1 MGRPVELNF
10 HHGTT
15 TLGFLYQGGIVLAV
29 DSRATGGQYIG
40 SQCMKKIVEIND
52 FMLGTL
58 AGGAADCVYWDRVL
72 SKQCRLHELR
82 NKERISVTAA
92 SKIMSN
98 MIYYYKGYGLSIG
111 MMLAGYDKNVRTW
124 FIELYFNYL
133 NNSDKFFKIYCRAHL
148 YFTSTMMALEL
159 QVKFSQ
165 LVLVHCM
172 HLVYL
177 IRVINGILL
186 TKKPKH
192 WVKELYSM
200 LLIEMLTV
208 VVLYEVN

>member
-1 MGRPVELNF
+1 MRMITARDTMGRPIELNF

-111 MMLAGYDKNVRTW
+111 MMLAGYDKNV
-124 FIELYFNYL
+124 IIYFN
-133 NNSDKFFKIYCRAHL
+133 IYKLVELIKTKKHCFRVHL
-148 YFTSTMMALEL
+148 YFTLTMMVPEH
-159 QVKFSQ
+159 QVKCFQ
-165 LVLVHCM
+165 
-172 HLVYL
+172 
-177 IRVINGILL
+177 
-186 TKKPKH
+186 
-192 WVKELYSM
+192 
-200 LLIEMLTV
+200 
-208 VVLYEVN
+208 

>member
-1 MGRPVELNF
+1 MITARDTMGRPIELNF

-15 TLGFLYQGGIVLAV
+15 GLGFLYQGGIVLAV

-111 MMLAGYDKNVRTW
+111 MMLAGYDKNVT
-124 FIELYFNYL
+124 IY
-133 NNSDKFFKIYCRAHL
+133 FKIYKLIRLILTTKKKQYFRVHL
-148 YFTSTMMALEL
+148 YFTLTMMVPEH
-159 QVKFSQ
+159 QVKCF
-165 LVLVHCM
+165 
-172 HLVYL
+172 
-177 IRVINGILL
+177 R
-186 TKKPKH
+186 
-192 WVKELYSM
+192 
-200 LLIEMLTV
+200 
-208 VVLYEVN
+208 

>member
-1 MGRPVELNF
+1 MITARDTMGRPIELNF

-40 SQCMKKIVEIND
+40 SQCMKKIVEINE

-111 MMLAGYDKNVRTW
+111 MMLAGYDKNVS
-124 FIELYFNYL
+124 FPFNFRISNRY
-133 NNSDKFFKIYCRAHL
+133 KIIFFFFFRVHL
-148 YFTSTMMALEL
+148 YFILTMMVPEHR
-159 QVKFSQ
+159 VKFFQ
-165 LVLVHCM
+165 
-172 HLVYL
+172 
-177 IRVINGILL
+177 
-186 TKKPKH
+186 
-192 WVKELYSM
+192 
-200 LLIEMLTV
+200 
-208 VVLYEVN
+208 